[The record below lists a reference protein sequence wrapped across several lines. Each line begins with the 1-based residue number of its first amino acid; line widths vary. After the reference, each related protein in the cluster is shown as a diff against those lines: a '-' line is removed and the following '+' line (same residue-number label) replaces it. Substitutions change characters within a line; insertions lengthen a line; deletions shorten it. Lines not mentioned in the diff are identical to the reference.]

1 MWISCRST
9 PTITAF
15 IRHVDYF
22 RGKVQYHS
30 IFRLQRR
37 FGDAILLTGN
47 LFLQAIAEAM
57 SQARSIVGEG
67 VCVLRMSLRIGAA
80 RLVTTLMTITAV
92 VTGMGA
98 IPIGARQ
105 SSADQPDKYTWLEDI
120 HGDRQLAWVKT
131 ENARTAAVLEK
142 DSHFAP
148 LEAEA
153 LKVLESPERLP
164 EPEFRN
170 GAVYN
175 TWHDAEHVRG
185 ILRRMTLK
193 DYLAAEPKWETVLDY
208 DALSKVDKQSWVG
221 KGLTCLLPDDELCM
235 VALSAGGEDAVTL
248 REMNLKTG
256 KFVEGGFGLPR
267 GKQTVAWVDKDTLL
281 IARDWGPGT
290 MSEAGYAIT
299 IRQWRRGEPLEGAKE
314 VFRGDTKDNGYG
326 DYPRVFLDGQDHR
339 AVMVERNLST
349 FARENYILL
358 PGGAKKLALPLK
370 ARVSGLLDGQLLVTL
385 NEDWTPQ
392 GQMKNIVQGSVVA
405 LELTA
410 VEKDQTRLKPTVV
423 FAPTAQEFE
432 QWFSTTKNHLIL
444 ATLEHVQQRAY
455 VYTLGSDGNWT
466 PKRLPVPD
474 NLTIDSVAASNTDDR
489 FFLGVEGFLT
499 PPSLWLGDA
508 GDGSFALA
516 KSQKSQFD
524 ASGDVVEQLEAISKD
539 GTRVPYFVVHRKD
552 MRYDGSNATLLTAY
566 GGFQLAYTPS
576 YSVVD
581 GKLWLEHGGVYV
593 LANIR
598 GGGEFGPAWHEAG
611 IKTHRQRIYDDFYA
625 VAQDLVTRKIT
636 SSRRLG
642 ILGGSNGGL
651 LMGVEFTQH
660 PEMWNAVVIQVPLLD
675 MLGFEHLSAGA
686 SWVGEYG
693 SVSVPEERAF
703 LASISPYNQLKP
715 DVHYPEPLI
724 FTTTKDDRVGPVHAR
739 KFAARMEEFHEPFFY
754 DEITE
759 GGHGEGADNK
769 QEARTD
775 AEYFT
780 YLMMKLMDSN
790 DTGHHN

>member
-1 MWISCRST
+1 
-9 PTITAF
+9 
-15 IRHVDYF
+15 
-22 RGKVQYHS
+22 
-30 IFRLQRR
+30 
-37 FGDAILLTGN
+37 
-47 LFLQAIAEAM
+47 
-57 SQARSIVGEG
+57 
-67 VCVLRMSLRIGAA
+67 MSLARGAA
-80 RLVTTLMTITAV
+80 RRVATLMTIAALA
-92 VTGMGA
+92 TGMGA
-98 IPIGARQ
+98 VPASAQQ
-105 SSADQPDKYTWLEDI
+105 SSTEQPDKYTWLEDI
-120 HGDRQLAWVKT
+120 RGERQLAWVKT
-131 ENARTAAVLEK
+131 ENARSAAALEK

-153 LKVLESPERLP
+153 LKVLESPDRLP
-164 EPEFRN
+164 EPELRN
-170 GAVYN
+170 GLVYN
-175 TWHDAEHVRG
+175 TWRDAEHVRG
-185 ILRRMTLK
+185 IVRRTKLK
-193 DYLAAEPKWETVLDY
+193 DYLTAEPKWETVLDY
-208 DALSKVDKQSWVG
+208 DALSKADKQSWVG
-221 KGLTCLLPDDELCM
+221 KELECLHPDDELCL

-256 KFVEGGFGLPR
+256 KFVEGGFALSR

-281 IARDWGPGT
+281 IARDWGTGT
-290 MSEAGYAIT
+290 MSEAGYPIT
-299 IRQWRRGEPLEGAKE
+299 IRRWRRGQPLENSKE

-326 DYPRVFLDGQDHR
+326 DNPRVFMDGQGHQ
-339 AVMVERNLST
+339 AAIVERNLST
-349 FARENYILL
+349 FAHENYLLL

-370 ARVSGLLDGQLLVTL
+370 ASVKGMLDGQLLVAL
-385 NEDWTPQ
+385 DEDWTPE
-392 GQMKNIVQGSVVA
+392 GQTNKIAQGSVVA
-405 LELTA
+405 LDLAA
-410 VEKDQTRLKPTVV
+410 VEKDPVRLKPAVV
-423 FAPTAQEFE
+423 FAPTAEEFE
-432 QWFSTTKNHLIL
+432 QRFATTKNHLIL

-466 PKRLPVPD
+466 RKRLPVPD
-474 NLTIDSVAASNTDDR
+474 NLTIFSGTASRTDDR
-489 FFLGVEGFLT
+489 FFLSLEGFLT

-516 KSQKSQFD
+516 KSQKPQFD
-524 ASGDVVEQLEAISKD
+524 ATADVVEQLEATSKD
-539 GTRVPYFVVHRKD
+539 GTSVPYFVVHRKD

-566 GGFQLAYTPS
+566 GGFQIANTPS
-576 YSVVD
+576 YSPVN
-581 GKLWLEHGGVYV
+581 GKLWLEYGGVYV
-593 LANIR
+593 VANIR

-611 IKTHRQRIYDDFYA
+611 LKTHRQRIYDDFYA
-625 VAQDLVTRKIT
+625 VAEDLVTRKIT
-636 SSRRLG
+636 SPRRLG
-642 ILGGSNGGL
+642 IRGGSNGGL

-759 GGHGEGADNK
+759 GGHGAGADKK

-780 YLMMKLMDSN
+780 YLMIKLMDSTAPGQR
-790 DTGHHN
+790 D